1 MERPVSKLVKIVFVL
16 FFSILFS
23 SEIYI
28 NKIELEGLYTATD
41 NQIFRNTGLYPS
53 EKFIDNNFNG
63 EYDLGEDFSDEN
75 FNNKFDKGTIISN
88 QNMQVDFERFSSA
101 IKSLWRL
108 KVFSDIQIFITNTY
122 SNSIDLKIVVEESP
136 VINKINF
143 FGCDKIKES
152 SLLDKIELTSMQR
165 VSYDDIY
172 KAVNIINDE
181 YSNKNYHNVDIQYK
195 LKKTDNDY
203 SKDLVF
209 TINEG
214 RKYKIKEIKFIGN
227 NNFSKSTLLKSLN
240 NLSEKKWYKFWKG
253 NFSNSDF
260 EEDVINLENFYKNK
274 GYRDIQILDKN
285 IEFSD
290 QGIIINI
297 FINESDLCYYNNF
310 NFTGNT
316 KFTNDQ
322 LLESLNLKSKS
333 KYSQDEFVMAVGN
346 LRSKYMDEGYF
357 FVQMDYEII
366 PDENNN
372 LNINFSIT
380 ENEKTKIRK
389 IFISGNNKTYDNVI
403 RREMKIYP
411 GDIFN
416 YKNIYDSLNSIF
428 LLNYFENVVPEIL
441 IVKNSEDQVDIDL
454 KVIEKETGRANFSMG
469 YNEVQG
475 FTGGG
480 GFEFINFM
488 GKGQMLSI
496 NYSRGLQNQMQ
507 GQSISS
513 NNSSDYQSFS
523 FSFREPRIFDS
534 RNSIGFTISHSE
546 QGQSSNNL
554 LKYDTVSNR
563 ASVMFGRRFNW
574 PDYFFKGNWTLTLR
588 KTDYKGLI
596 DDLLGDFSESVIVEE
611 NSERGYASRQGV
623 SITQVISRDSRN
635 RPEFPTEGTKFVWSS
650 TFSGNIL
657 GGNENYHKQVFT
669 FDWYSPL
676 YKEVV
681 MFQNFKF
688 GALMELEDNQFIPYT
703 ARFVMGGTGIPY
715 GEMLRGYVDNGVGP
729 KKINSGYLSS
739 DGGKIMFKYSMELR
753 YQFSDSPTI
762 YGLIFG
768 DAGNVWE
775 DFDSV
780 DVFDLKRSLGVGVR
794 IYMPMLGML
803 GYDVGYGFDSIYED
817 YSTPSGWEH
826 HLLFGMPIN

>member
-1 MERPVSKLVKIVFVL
+1 MGKPVSKLKNKILLL
-16 FFSILFS
+16 FFSVLFTQ
-23 SEIYI
+23 EIYI
-28 NKIELEGLYTATD
+28 NKIEIEGLNTATD

-53 EKFIDNNFNG
+53 ESFIDNNFNG
-63 EYDLGEDFSDEN
+63 VYDSDEDFNDNN

-88 QNMQVDFERFSSA
+88 ENMQVDFERFSSA

-122 SNSIDLKIVVEESP
+122 SNSIDLKIIVEESP
-136 VINKINF
+136 IINEIKFI
-143 FGCDKIKES
+143 GCDKIKES
-152 SLLDKIELTSMQR
+152 NLSDKIGLTALQR
-165 VSYDDIY
+165 ISYDDIY
-172 KAVNIINDE
+172 KAKNIIFEE
-181 YSNKNYHNVDIQYK
+181 YSNKNFHNVDIQYE
-195 LKKTDNDY
+195 LKNSDSDY

-209 TINEG
+209 TIQEG
-214 RKYKIKEIKFIGN
+214 NKYKIKEIKFNGN

-240 NLSEKKWYKFWKG
+240 NSKEKKWYKFWQG
-253 NFSNSDF
+253 NFNQTDF
-260 EEDVINLENFYKNK
+260 DEDMKVLEAFYKNK
-274 GYRDIQILDKN
+274 GYRDIQITNKN
-285 IEFSD
+285 IELLD
-290 QGIIINI
+290 HDIIIHI
-297 FINESDLCYYNNF
+297 DIDESDLSYYNIF

-316 KFTNDQ
+316 KFSNDE
-322 LLESLNLKSKS
+322 LLESLNLDKAD
-333 KYSQDEFVMAVGN
+333 KYSQDEFVIAVGN

-357 FVQMDYEII
+357 FMQMDYEIV
-366 PDENNN
+366 PDDNNN
-372 LNINFSIT
+372 LDINFNIT

-411 GDIFN
+411 GDVFN

-428 LLNYFENVVPEIL
+428 LLNYFENVIPEIL
-441 IVKNSEDQVDIDL
+441 TVKDSEDQVDIDL
-454 KVIEKETGRANFSMG
+454 QVIEKETGRANFSMG

-488 GKGQMLSI
+488 GKGQMLSV
-496 NYSRGLQNQMQ
+496 NYSRGLQNQTQ

-513 NNSSDYQSFS
+513 NSNSDYQSFS

-534 RNSIGFTISHSE
+534 RNSIGFTVSHSE
-546 QGQSSNNL
+546 QGQGSNNL
-554 LKYDTVSNR
+554 LKYDTVSDR
-563 ASVMFGRRFNW
+563 ASVMFGRRFDW
-574 PDYFFKGNWTLTLR
+574 PDYFFRGNWTLTFR

-596 DDLLGDFSESVIVEE
+596 DDLLDDFNENIIVEE
-611 NSERGYASRQGV
+611 TSEKGYASRQGI
-623 SITQVISRDSRN
+623 SITQIISRDSRN
-635 RPEFPTEGTKFVWSS
+635 RPEFTTEGTKFIWSS

-657 GGNENYHKQVFT
+657 GGNENYHKQVFS

-676 YKEVV
+676 YKEVI

-688 GALMELEDNQFIPYT
+688 GALTELDDNQFIPYT

-715 GEMLRGYVDNGVGP
+715 GEMLRGYVDNGIGP
-729 KKINSGYLSS
+729 KKISSGYLSS
-739 DGGKIMFKYSMELR
+739 DGGKIMFKYSLELR

-762 YGLIFG
+762 YGFVFG

-780 DVFDLKRSLGVGVR
+780 DVFDLKRSLGIGFR

-817 YSTPSGWEH
+817 SNNPSGWEH
-826 HLLFGMPIN
+826 HLIFGMPMN